1 MTAPF
6 TAFGSSQ
13 TIQDCASFRNALDV
27 VFALDLNGS
36 QATPKREVRFNLL
49 TVHKRQPK
57 I

>member
-13 TIQDCASFRNALDV
+13 TIQGCASFRNALDV
-27 VFALDLNGS
+27 VFAVDLNGS